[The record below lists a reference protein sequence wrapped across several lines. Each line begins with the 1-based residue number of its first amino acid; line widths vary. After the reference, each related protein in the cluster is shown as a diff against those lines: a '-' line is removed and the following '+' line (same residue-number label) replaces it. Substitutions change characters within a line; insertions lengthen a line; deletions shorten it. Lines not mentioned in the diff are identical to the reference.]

1 MAGGAAAYAARLQEL
16 RAAGEVRAL
25 EEAITEGLGAGA
37 PALREVAIAWAARC
51 LEPELL
57 ARFVADEADAVRRNA
72 ALAAL
77 ERQGPYAVAHLEQV
91 LDSPDGDLVMFAL
104 QVLGRIGH
112 AGTGRRILPLVSHP
126 SPNIAQ
132 AAIEALGRLR
142 WVDAVPRLLE
152 QLQADL
158 WLQLAAVQALG
169 DIGAVEAAL
178 PLAALVPDSPLA
190 VPALEALGKLRDAR
204 TAPVLAAVLRDPAHP
219 ELREPALLALGQV
232 LDAADVPP
240 EDLTVLASD
249 LERDAG
255 LQRWLE
261 GCLAPQTRDA
271 AAGPSQGTRDDR
283 GTPRDGGAL
292 VRAAALV
299 VLATGARPLLPAVMA
314 WGAEPEALAWLEPA
328 VRRYGARVRGGLEAL
343 LSHPEPRVRAGAIAV
358 LPFPPA
364 QVPDLVRLASAE
376 ALVVRRAACRALG
389 RLGDPRAVP
398 ALIERLR
405 SGEAAE
411 RAAAIEALGGMPDE
425 GLEPLGECLA
435 DSEPAPVRAAALDA
449 VCRTGSR
456 QFDRRAAT
464 LARDPDPGV
473 RAAALR
479 VLATQPGSRGVVFL
493 LRALADPSEAVQL
506 EALELLVR
514 HGGRSVVRLLLPF
527 LYTGDSLRYHVIR
540 ALGRLGAAEAGPP
553 LEALYET
560 APLHERIEI
569 LGALARIAPPSVRNF
584 LAARL
589 AEPEPEI
596 RRAAAR
602 GLAALADPED
612 LPLFERLG
620 REDDWALRHEAA
632 RALSRLDH
640 PRARVLLLELAR
652 DLEPVVAAV
661 AREGLAR
668 QAGAGG

>member
-1 MAGGAAAYAARLQEL
+1 MGDGAAAYAARLQEL
-16 RAAGEVRAL
+16 RAAAEASAL
-25 EEAITEGLGAGA
+25 EAAIVEGLGAGA
-37 PALREVAIAWAARC
+37 PPVREVAIAWAARC

-91 LDSPDGDLVMFAL
+91 LDAPDADLVMFAL
-104 QVLGRIGH
+104 QVLGRIGD
-112 AGTGRRILPLVSHP
+112 AGTARRILPLVTHP
-126 SPNIAQ
+126 SPNLAQ

-142 WVDAVPRLLE
+142 SVEAVPLLLE

-158 WLQLAAVQALG
+158 WLQLAAIQALG
-169 DIGAVEAAL
+169 EIGAVEAAL

-190 VPALEALGKLRDAR
+190 VPVLEALGKLRDAR
-204 TAPVLAAVLRDPAHP
+204 TAPVLAALLRDPAHP

-232 LDAADVPP
+232 LEAADVPL
-240 EDLTVLASD
+240 DHLAVLASD

-255 LQRWLE
+255 LRRWLE
-261 GCLAPQTRDA
+261 SCLTPQARDA
-271 AAGPSQGTRDDR
+271 AALPGQGTRDDR

-299 VLATGARPLLPAVMA
+299 VLASGARSLLPAVMA
-314 WGAEPEALAWLEPA
+314 WGAEPEALGWLDGA
-328 VRRYGARVRGGLEAL
+328 VRRFGPRVQSGLEAL
-343 LSHPEPRVRAGAIAV
+343 LAHPEPRVRAGVIAV
-358 LPFPPA
+358 LPFTPA

-376 ALVVRRAACRALG
+376 AAVVRRAACRALG

-405 SGEAAE
+405 SGEAGE
-411 RAAAIEALGGMPDE
+411 RAAAVEALGAMPGE
-425 GLEPLGECLA
+425 GLEPLGDCLA
-435 DSEPAPVRAAALDA
+435 DTEPAPVRAAALDA
-449 VCRTGSR
+449 VGRTGSR
-456 QFDRRAAT
+456 QFDLRAVALT
-464 LARDPDPGV
+464 RDPDPAV
-473 RAAALR
+473 RVAALR
-479 VLATQPGSRGVVFL
+479 VLATQPGARGLVFL
-493 LRALADPSEAVQL
+493 LRALADRSEAVQL
-506 EALELLVR
+506 EALDLLVR
-514 HGGRSVVRLLLPF
+514 HGGGSAVRMLLPF

-569 LGALARIAPPSVRNF
+569 LGALARIAPPSARGF

-589 AEPEPEI
+589 AEPEAEI

-632 RALSRLDH
+632 RALARLDE
-640 PRARVLLLELAR
+640 PRARALLLELAR
-652 DLEPVVAAV
+652 DLEPVVAAA
-661 AREGLAR
+661 AREALAR
-668 QAGAGG
+668 QAGGAS